1 MNMAE
6 PFTDADLQNL
16 AARESKARQHF
27 EESSTQP
34 VFSRSSKVSQTIDPT
49 VNDAKYRAEFQ
60 AGKYQMT
67 EEQFVS
73 LRRAEDGLEPFIAD
87 KPQAAATDPAM
98 NPLAS
103 ELREAV

>member
-6 PFTDADLQNL
+6 PFTDAELQNL

-34 VFSRSSKVSQTIDPT
+34 VFSRSSKMSQSNTT

-67 EEQFVS
+67 EDQFVS

-103 ELREAV
+103 ELRESI